1 MAAHY
6 FASVDGKAAIDQK
19 ALENLNRFLALQEE
33 VASGKVFSPPHSS
46 TEGGA
51 LAQAKQYYGYV
62 SPGPYANTSDP
73 RMALTSSGQRH
84 MVGGLANGS
93 YVYMTNQEPRQ
104 RSINNRDLD
113 VAISPGASAQGLS
126 VVNLQPPLNK
136 NLINKNM

>member
-33 VASGKVFSPPHSS
+33 VASGKVFSPLYS

-51 LAQAKQYYGYV
+51 LAQAKQHYGYI
-62 SPGPYANTSDP
+62 SPGPYANTSNP
-73 RMALTSSGQRH
+73 RVALASSGQHH

-113 VAISPGASAQGLS
+113 AAISPGASAQGLS